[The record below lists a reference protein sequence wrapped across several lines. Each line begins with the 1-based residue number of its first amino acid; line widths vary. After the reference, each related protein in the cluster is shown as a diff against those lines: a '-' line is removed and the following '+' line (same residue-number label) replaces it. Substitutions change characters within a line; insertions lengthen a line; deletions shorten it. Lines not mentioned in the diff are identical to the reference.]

1 MANSTGAG
9 TGVNTAIGANSL
21 QLLTTGNHN
30 TSVGAAAMS
39 ATTTGANN
47 VALGDAAGGTNT
59 IGTKNIFIGSTA
71 DATANNLDRAGAIGY
86 GATIAVSN
94 GLNIG
99 GGFTKVGIFT
109 NSPQAGFDVNASVA
123 MRHLDVTLVNGLN
136 SNIVPITNLSFLRI
150 TGPSAGFSIGGFS
163 YGAPGNVAGLMVYV
177 FNSTTQQMT
186 IVNEDASSAATSRI
200 KTLTGGNVVLRAGTS
215 AATFMYCDVEDRFI
229 LMSSN

>member
-1 MANSTGAG
+1 VGSQ
-9 TGVNTAIGANSL
+9 SL
-21 QLLTTGNHN
+21 LG
-30 TSVGAAAMS
+30 
-39 ATTTGANN
+39 TTTGTDNTA
-47 VALGDAAGGTNT
+47 VGLAAGGTNT
-59 IGTKNIFIGSTA
+59 IGTRNIFIGSGA
-71 DATANNLDRAGAIGY
+71 DATTNNLDRAGAIGY
-86 GATIAVSN
+86 GATIGVSN

-99 GGFTKVGIFT
+99 GGFTKVGIST

-123 MRHLDVTLVNGLN
+123 MRHLDVTLINGLN
-136 SNIVPITNLSFLRI
+136 SNIVPIANLSFLRI
-150 TGPSAGFSIGGFS
+150 TGPSGGFSIGGFS

-186 IVNEDASSAATSRI
+186 IVNEDASSTATSRI